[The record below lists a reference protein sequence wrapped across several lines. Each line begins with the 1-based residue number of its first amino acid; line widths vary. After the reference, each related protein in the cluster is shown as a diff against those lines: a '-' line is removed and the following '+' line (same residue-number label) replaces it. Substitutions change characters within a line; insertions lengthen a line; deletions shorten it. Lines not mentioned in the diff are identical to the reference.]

1 MSDNQTNDRKTTPNP
16 TKGRAGHPVRKSGGT
31 FFYRR
36 KAWDNVGASLLEPF
50 MDSNPSPGEF
60 LLLGALEVL
69 LNQALSVHPQGPA
82 SLEQLHGK
90 VVRIRAFDP
99 DYIFYCLIERD
110 GIELT
115 NTYDGDA
122 DIRVRGSA
130 GALVYRALL
139 PPGDEQATTTDIQVD
154 GEAGAVQAL
163 TDALDTFNLWEAVR
177 TWLRE
182 HVTMPEIFGV
192 LRRYDPAW
200 LERLQGLPQQVG
212 EVLEELRRQ
221 SLQQQEILAE
231 IRSMKESLR
240 AERRT
245 DILVITVATA
255 LLALAMMTAM
265 GKLPLFSVP
274 SVHAP
279 EQAWI
284 LASLGIALML
294 SRLFGKRY
302 N

>member
-1 MSDNQTNDRKTTPNP
+1 
-16 TKGRAGHPVRKSGGT
+16 
-31 FFYRR
+31 
-36 KAWDNVGASLLEPF
+36 
-50 MDSNPSPGEF
+50 MDSTPSPGEF

-82 SLEQLHGK
+82 SLEQLHGR
-90 VVRIRAFDP
+90 VIRIRAFDP

-139 PPGDEQATTTDIQVD
+139 PPGEAQENPSDIQVD
-154 GEAGAVQAL
+154 GEAVAVQAL
-163 TDALDTFNLWEAVR
+163 IDALDTFNLWEAVR

-182 HVTMPEIFGV
+182 HVTMPEIFST

-265 GKLPLFSVP
+265 GTLPLFSIP

-302 N
+302 G

>member
-1 MSDNQTNDRKTTPNP
+1 MEN
-16 TKGRAGHPVRKSGGT
+16 
-31 FFYRR
+31 
-36 KAWDNVGASLLEPF
+36 
-50 MDSNPSPGEF
+50 NPSPGEF
-60 LLLGALEVL
+60 LLLGTLEVL

-82 SLEQLHGK
+82 ALEQLHGK
-90 VVRIRAFDP
+90 VIRVRAYDP
-99 DYIFYCLIERD
+99 DYIFYCLIDRD
-110 GIELT
+110 GLELAT
-115 NTYDGDA
+115 GYDGDA

-139 PPGDEQATTTDIQVD
+139 PPGEQEENPTDIQID
-154 GEAGAVQAL
+154 GEAEAVRAL
-163 TDALDTFNLWEAVR
+163 IDTLNAFNLWEAVR

-182 HVTMPEIFGV
+182 HITMPEIFST

-212 EVLEELRRQ
+212 EVVTEFRRQ
-221 SLQQQEILAE
+221 ALLQQEILNE

-255 LLALAMMTAM
+255 MMALAVMTVA
-265 GKLPLFSVP
+265 GTLPVFSIP

-279 EQAWI
+279 EQAWV
-284 LASLGIALML
+284 LAALGIALLL

-302 N
+302 Q